1 VRRRSLAIWLGA
13 ALAACAL
20 ACTSAEERV
29 ARHLERARVYGE
41 QSQPQKALVEL
52 QSALKLD
59 PKNFDVNLLTAE
71 MLIELERMDDA
82 LFYYEE
88 SLRLDPKR
96 DEAALGV
103 AQLLLFQETDRAEKL
118 IEEVLARSPSNP
130 TAHVMRSD
138 AWLIRKDL
146 DAALASAFTALEL
159 EPGNPR
165 MALQVAM
172 VRKAFVAD
180 QTREGNTPEPKL
192 MEEAEAAFTRA
203 AELAAQEQQPV
214 WIVRATLER
223 VQLMALQPDRAAE
236 VGALLR
242 STFEQV
248 KGSARGATSLLA
260 TARSFARQTRDLE
273 LEHWA
278 LSRIVEMQPG
288 RYSIWDRLADVTAE
302 RGEDRFAVM
311 ERMVKERDDDPR
323 AHTAYAEY
331 LSRHG
336 RNQDA
341 TAHLESALPDS
352 TAPDSLLAALTT
364 LYLKGKDPDAA
375 ARALERLR
383 KDHPESPQTYFAEV
397 TFANAEGRYADAL
410 ATLERWAAR
419 DESPQ
424 PLSLLAGA
432 RLRAGNPRD
441 ALEAIDRAIA
451 ASPRPSREH
460 QRLRGRILVALGDYQ
475 AAVQAFARTRTRG
488 RLMPIAYVPDL
499 ARALYGLG
507 QVEPARRRL
516 QRALDLE
523 RPPPSALLLFAREEA
538 SRDPV
543 GARRELERGAALY
556 PNMPAF
562 IDMLVNAE
570 LQAGEVDRALARA
583 QAAAERL
590 PDAPGTQM
598 TLVRTLIAARRTDD
612 AVEQMERVR
621 ERWPGQIGVAELYL
635 DVMMR
640 AGRGDQAFQVLSQQ
654 HAAGGL
660 APQGRVLL
668 SRLHMSR
675 GEDAKGIE
683 LLRSALGDQ
692 PGLVVAQNDL
702 AYVLARRGDSLPEAT
717 ELAQEA
723 RANRPDSSEI
733 ADTLGYVYLRRE
745 LAEAALVQFDAAVE
759 LADPGTAGWAT
770 AQFHR
775 GLALRALGR
784 QPEAIAAIEQ
794 ALASGAEFGAAQEAH
809 RVLGE
814 LASAAPAAPES

>member
-1 VRRRSLAIWLGA
+1 VRRRSLAIWLGLV
-13 ALAACAL
+13 LAACTL

-41 QSQPQKALVEL
+41 QSQPQKALIEL

-88 SLRLDPKR
+88 ALRLDPAR
-96 DEAALGV
+96 DQAALGV

-118 IEEVLARSPSNP
+118 IEEVLARSPGNP

-146 DAALASAFTALEL
+146 NAALASAFTALEL
-159 EPGNPR
+159 DPKNPR
-165 MALQVAM
+165 MALQVAV
-172 VRKAFVAD
+172 VRKAFIAEKT
-180 QTREGNTPEPKL
+180 QEGKTPEPKL
-192 MEEAEAAFTRA
+192 LEEAEAAFTQA
-203 AELAAQEQQPV
+203 GELAAQEQQPL
-214 WIVRATLER
+214 WLVRATLER
-223 VQLMALQPDRAAE
+223 VQLMALQPERAAE
-236 VGALLR
+236 IPALLR
-242 STFEQV
+242 DTFEQV
-248 KGSARGATSLLA
+248 KGNARGASNLLA
-260 TARSFARQTRDLE
+260 TTRRFARSTKDIE
-273 LEHWA
+273 LEHWT
-278 LSRIVEMQPG
+278 LSRIVELQPG
-288 RYSIWDRLADVTAE
+288 RYTIWNRLADVSAE
-302 RGEDRFAVM
+302 RGEDRYAVM
-311 ERMVKERDDDPR
+311 ERMVKERPDDPR

-341 TAHLESALPDS
+341 TAHLERVLPDI
-352 TAPDSLLAALTT
+352 AEGDALLAALAT
-364 LYLKGKDPDAA
+364 LYLKDKDTDAA
-375 ARALERLR
+375 TRSVARLR
-383 KDHPESPQTYFAEV
+383 EDYPDSSQTFFAEV
-397 TFANAEGRYADAL
+397 TLANAEGRYADAL

-419 DESPQ
+419 EESPQ
-424 PLSLLAGA
+424 PLSMLATA

-451 ASPRPSREH
+451 ASPRPSREF
-460 QRLRGRILVALGDYQ
+460 QRLRGRILVGLGDHQ
-475 AAVQAFARTRTRG
+475 AAVQAFASSRDRR
-488 RLMPIAYVPDL
+488 RPLPMEYVPDL
-499 ARALYGLG
+499 ARALYALG
-507 QVEPARRRL
+507 RVEPARKVL
-516 QRALDLE
+516 QRALDAE
-523 RPPPSALLLFAREEA
+523 RPSPTALVLFAREEA
-538 SRDPV
+538 ERDPAA
-543 GARRELERGAALY
+543 ARAALERGAALY
-556 PNMPAF
+556 PSAPVF
-562 IDMLVNAE
+562 IDLLVSSE
-570 LQAGEVDRALARA
+570 LRAGNVDQALARA
-583 QAAAERL
+583 KAAAERL
-590 PDAPGTQM
+590 PDSALIQM
-598 TLVRTLIAARRTDD
+598 TLARTLVAARETDD
-612 AVEQMERVR
+612 AVTQVELVR
-621 ERWPGQIGVAELYL
+621 ERWPGQVGVAELYL

-654 HAAGGL
+654 HAAGSL

-668 SRLHMSR
+668 ARLHISR

-692 PGLVVAQNDL
+692 PGLVAAQNDL
-702 AYVLARRGDSLPEAT
+702 AYLLARRGESLPEAT

-745 LAEAALVQFDAAVE
+745 LGEAALVQFDAAVE
-759 LADPGTAGWAT
+759 LAQPESAVWAT

-775 GLALRALGR
+775 GLALRELGR

-814 LASAAPAAPES
+814 LASAAPPAPGS